1 MSKLDQGN
9 NHRVHQRRI
18 YGILAIVAIVLALAA
33 IWNMPSDSGKM
44 ESLPAI

>member
-9 NHRVHQRRI
+9 NYRVHQRRI
-18 YGILAIVAIVLALAA
+18 YGILAIVASVLTLAA
-33 IWNMPSDSGKM
+33 IWNMPSDSAKM